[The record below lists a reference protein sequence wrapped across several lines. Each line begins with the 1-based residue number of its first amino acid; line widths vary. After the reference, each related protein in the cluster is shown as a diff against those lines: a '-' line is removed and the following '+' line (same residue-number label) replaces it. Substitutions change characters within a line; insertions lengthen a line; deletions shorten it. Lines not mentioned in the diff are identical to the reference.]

1 MAANQ
6 DSSKNAADV
15 EELAQQVEELRA
27 ELKGLGDLI
36 AELSEGR
43 SAGSGQR
50 NAAAERA
57 ARALNAC
64 ADGLSR
70 EAEKAVT
77 RQPGVAIGIAAGLGC
92 LVGLL
97 LTRR

>member
-1 MAANQ
+1 MATNQ
-6 DSSKNAADV
+6 GSSKETPDV
-15 EELAQQVEELRA
+15 EELARQVEELRA
-27 ELKGLGDLI
+27 DLKGLHDLLSNMAEGDG
-36 AELSEGR
+36 AGPEQR
-43 SAGSGQR
+43 S
-50 NAAAERA
+50 AAAERA
-57 ARALNAC
+57 LRALNAC